1 MASFKKLSKSDVTFV
16 PYYANKQWTIASS
29 SYTTYSNIYQG
40 TNVAGLFASSSDP
53 ITNGQY
59 ERLIYTQINQLF
71 YQSYSGSLNT
81 SSLASSIYY
90 ESASQQRPTASYF
103 IYNDSANLIKNFP
116 TGTDEK
122 IQVLSINQEI
132 FGNKILPYSFVLSS
146 SSHYIIDDGYGNLI
160 DINPTSASFYTK
172 ESYATSGYFTSS
184 LESTASQYVG
194 NIFYAHGLSIIT
206 NQSGSYQYFFP
217 FEEWTV
223 SFKNE
228 YPIYE
233 HEVRCAIKESDF
245 NLSYN
250 PTLIFGSQPRI
261 VSGSDGYILTG
272 SLNGTLKDFATGSNF
287 YTYATTLGLYN
298 DNNELLAVA
307 KFGKPM
313 MMSPDTDMTFVIKY
327 DT

>member
-1 MASFKKLSKSDVTFV
+1 MASFKKLSKSDVTVV
-16 PYYANKQWTIASS
+16 PYHANKQWNIASS
-29 SYTTYSNIYQG
+29 SYATYSNIYQG

-59 ERLIYTQINQLF
+59 ERLVYAEVNQLF
-71 YQSYSGSLNT
+71 YQSYSASLNT
-81 SSLASSIYY
+81 SSLVNSIYY

-116 TGTDEK
+116 TNSGAT

-160 DINPTSASFYTK
+160 DINPTSASLYVN
-172 ESYATSGYFTSS
+172 ESYVSGSYLTGST
-184 LESTASQYVG
+184 ESTASQYVG
-194 NIFYAHGLSIIT
+194 NIFYAQGLSIIT

-217 FEEWTV
+217 FEDWKV

-228 YPIYE
+228 HTIYE
-233 HEVRCAIKESDF
+233 HEVRCVVKESDF

-250 PTLIFGSQPRI
+250 PTL
-261 VSGSDGYILTG
+261 VTNYASGSV
-272 SLNGTLKDFATGSNF
+272 KDFATGSNF

-313 MMSPDTDMTFVIKY
+313 MMSPDTDMTFVIKH